1 MNIICNFVLI
11 VLSASLTGAIFTI
24 MWIILEKFFS
34 KFFKPDILCVAL
46 KCVAISYF
54 IPGMVIVSVIKSYFI
69 SGLENYSLN
78 YTKFMRVVLCSLFAV
93 MLVMTL
99 IRAVKLIVNYR
110 RLKAITRLR
119 FFAKVDTVKVVDEL
133 RKELGIK
140 RKFNVYESMLVSTP
154 FIHGFIR
161 PEIYITAERFTEEEL
176 RMSLIHELFH
186 YKQKDVIF
194 IPLLNVIRCLH
205 WFNPLAWYT
214 AKELKLWTEIGCD
227 YKCYTKGGINVQ
239 KYFGFIVEFLM
250 NSDGDYIDAPLM
262 IAKKEKQV
270 VTRIMTMNKYFKSKV
285 NKGLV
290 FMIMLAAL
298 MLNGTIVYA
307 ATSVIEKGFNQIF
320 IVSSK
325 EYEEQE
331 YLCEDG
337 YTEYVINEKYNKND
351 LELVEVFS
359 YVDGNIDSEYTDTM
373 IDTKVGGYK
382 NNIAVVSNVSS
393 KGKITVVLS
402 SEGDSRT
409 MIVGIIEPDGTERY
423 IEGYPTIIH
432 SFIVDE
438 NGDYIVYIEK
448 HDNDEQVIKGSVIY
462 EQE

>member
-239 KYFGFIVEFLM
+239 KYFEFIVDFLM

-262 IAKKEKQV
+262 IAKKESQV
-270 VTRIMTMNKYFKSKV
+270 VTRIMIMNKYIKNKV
-285 NKGLV
+285 NKKLV
-290 FMIMLAAL
+290 FMIMLAVL
-298 MLNGTIVYA
+298 MINGTVVYA

-320 IVSSK
+320 KVSSK

-331 YLCEDG
+331 YFCEDG
-337 YTEYVINEKYNKND
+337 YTEYVIYKKND
-351 LELVEVFS
+351 SGIELVESLS
-359 YVDGNIDSEYTDTM
+359 YVDGKVNEEYNDTM
-373 IDTKVGGYK
+373 LMIRMGRDK
-382 NNIAVVSNVSS
+382 NNVAIVADADSG
-393 KGKITVVLS
+393 GKITVVVTSDDEEKTL
-402 SEGDSRT
+402 
-409 MIVGIIEPDGTERY
+409 IVGIIEPDGTERY
-423 IEGYPTIIH
+423 IEGKPA
-432 SFIVDE
+432 IVHGF
-438 NGDYIVYIEK
+438 NIEK
-448 HDNDEQVIKGSVIY
+448 HGDYVIYIENPNDEEQEITGSVIY